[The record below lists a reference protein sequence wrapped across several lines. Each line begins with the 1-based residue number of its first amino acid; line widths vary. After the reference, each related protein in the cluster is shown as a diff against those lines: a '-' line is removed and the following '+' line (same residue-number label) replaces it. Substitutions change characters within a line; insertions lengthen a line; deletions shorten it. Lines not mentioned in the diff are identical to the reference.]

1 MAWVTM
7 ETQLS
12 CDVRFIFLTLRLPRP
27 FRWFEK
33 FKLARNRV
41 LLSPLVSHTKYRNLH
56 KYFIDLLTRHMILYY
71 SGYDSRFTLKRS
83 WFECQLVIFFFF
95 FCSCF
100 LFAFYCFWSCSFL
113 SLTESIAQHL
123 PHLSIKSQR
132 TVDLL
137 LYCIAKFNLFL
148 WIHSSCL
155 HTKAIQ
161 TPRPQL
167 LCSKLKRVYYR
178 YDLLFKLR
186 KNAIFSTH

>member
-56 KYFIDLLTRHMILYY
+56 KYFIDLLTMILALH
-71 SGYDSRFTLKRS
+71 SSDRGSNASLS
-83 WFECQLVIFFFF
+83 FFVV
-95 FCSCF
+95 CF

-113 SLTESIAQHL
+113 SLTESIKHL
-123 PHLSIKSQR
+123 PHLSLKSQR

-178 YDLLFKLR
+178 YDLLFNLR

>member
-1 MAWVTM
+1 MAM

-12 CDVRFIFLTLRLPRP
+12 SDVRFIFLTLRLPRP

-33 FKLARNRV
+33 FNLARNRV

-83 WFECQLVIFFFF
+83 WFECQLVFF

-100 LFAFYCFWSCSFL
+100 LFAFYCFWSCSLL

-167 LCSKLKRVYYR
+167 LWSKLKRVYYR
-178 YDLLFKLR
+178 YDLLFKLG

>member
-1 MAWVTM
+1 
-7 ETQLS
+7 
-12 CDVRFIFLTLRLPRP
+12 
-27 FRWFEK
+27 
-33 FKLARNRV
+33 
-41 LLSPLVSHTKYRNLH
+41 
-56 KYFIDLLTRHMILYY
+56 MILALH
-71 SGYDSRFTLKRS
+71 SSDRGSNASLS
-83 WFECQLVIFFFF
+83 F

-100 LFAFYCFWSCSFL
+100 LFAFYCFWSCSFFFL
-113 SLTESIAQHL
+113 SWTESIAQHL

-167 LCSKLKRVYYR
+167 LCSKLNVFTIGMICFSNCVKMLYLALTRTNCWNVHMHM
-178 YDLLFKLR
+178 LMQNNFKVFTLFA
-186 KNAIFSTH
+186 NNS